1 MNKPQR
7 LFNVPRQLGQILGEN
22 EKMDFLIQRP
32 FSSIIFILAEEVK
45 QYKEPILEPRMLS
58 SE

>member
-7 LFNVPRQLGQILGEN
+7 LFNVQRQLGQILGKN

-32 FSSIIFILAEEVK
+32 FSSIIFILGEEVK
-45 QYKEPILEPRMLS
+45 
-58 SE
+58 